1 MKKVKF
7 ALVLMVLFSL
17 QTLSAK
23 DIVMVQSDK
32 TFLGNIPPEKIEELW
47 ENPLI
52 EKEFKVEE
60 VKLKVGDG
68 ILFKNRDIV
77 NHNVS
82 GKISDETIFDVTLQE
97 PGEKN
102 DRKITLKKKGEYVVQ
117 CAIHPKMKLKVIVE
131 D

>member
-1 MKKVKF
+1 MNKIKLASVS
-7 ALVLMVLFSL
+7 LIMVLI
-17 QTLSAK
+17 QTISAK

-60 VKLKVGDG
+60 IKLKVGDG

-117 CAIHPKMKLKVIVE
+117 CAIHPKMKLKVVVE